1 MSHPLNATALG
12 QTFLNARTFSKFTAQ
27 EVSNELI
34 EQLYDLMKWGPTSMN
49 CQPGHFVVIRSL
61 DAKKR
66 LSPALMP
73 GNQDK
78 TMAAPVTIIVA
89 SDMQFYKD
97 MLAKLPANPKAKSM
111 FESNEILIQQTALR
125 NGTLQGAYL
134 IVAARMLGLDCGPM
148 SGFNNDAVDAE
159 FFPNGRYKSNF
170 LVNIGFGDSSGNY
183 PRGTRLSFDQAVDT
197 L

>member
-1 MSHPLNATALG
+1 MSDSLNATALE

-27 EVSNELI
+27 EVSNELV

-66 LSPALMP
+66 LSPSLMP

-78 TMAAPVTIIVA
+78 TIAAPVTIIVA

-97 MLAKLPANPKAKSM
+97 MLAKLPANPHARSM

-125 NGTLQGAYL
+125 NGTLQGGYL
-134 IVAARMLGLDCGPM
+134 IIAARMLGLDCGPM
-148 SGFNNDAVDAE
+148 SGFNNAAVDAE
-159 FFPNGRYKSNF
+159 FFPEGRYKSNF
-170 LVNIGFGDSSGNY
+170 LVNIGFGDSSENY
-183 PRGTRLSFDQAVDT
+183 PRGTRLSFKQAVDI

>member
-1 MSHPLNATALG
+1 MSDSLNATALE
-12 QTFLNARTFSKFTAQ
+12 QIFLNARTFSKFAAQ
-27 EVSNELI
+27 EVSDELI

-97 MLAKLPANPKAKSM
+97 MLAKLPANPKARSM
-111 FESNEILIQQTALR
+111 FESNKILIQQTAFR
-125 NGTLQGAYL
+125 NGTLQGGYL
-134 IVAARMLGLDCGPM
+134 IIAARMLGLDCGPM
-148 SGFNNDAVDAE
+148 SGFDNDSVDAE
-159 FFPNGRYKSNF
+159 FFPSGRYKSNF
-170 LVNIGFGDSSGNY
+170 LVNIGFGDSSNNY
-183 PRGTRLSFDQAVDT
+183 PRGTRLSFEQAVDT

>member
-73 GNQDK
+73 GTQDK

>member
-89 SDMQFYKD
+89 SDMHFYKD

-134 IVAARMLGLDCGPM
+134 MVAARMLGLDCGPM

>member
-97 MLAKLPANPKAKSM
+97 MLTKLPANPKAKSM